1 MQIELVAKMNY
12 WIGPNPTLIMRKNP
26 WPKKVEEQ
34 GTPNTTET
42 QRMTQTIVQMMG
54 IEKLHL
60 GSQHTP
66 IRAHQGREFGKN
78 AQRPTS
84 KKWGDDITSS

>member
-1 MQIELVAKMNY
+1 
-12 WIGPNPTLIMRKNP
+12 MRKNP

-34 GTPNTTET
+34 GTPNTIET
-42 QRMTQTIVQMMG
+42 QRMTQTIIWMTG
-54 IEKLHL
+54 IGKLDL

-66 IRAHQGREFGKN
+66 IGREFGKN